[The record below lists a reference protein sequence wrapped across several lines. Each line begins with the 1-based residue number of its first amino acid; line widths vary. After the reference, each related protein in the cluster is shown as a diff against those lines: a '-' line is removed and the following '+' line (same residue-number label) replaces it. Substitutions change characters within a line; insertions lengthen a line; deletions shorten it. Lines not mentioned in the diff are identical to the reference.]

1 MPRTP
6 LEHTALLAVQ
16 ASCRRRGRGM
26 QGGRGR
32 DRPSIAWIS
41 DQTRTTLPKMKSEMP
56 AVTHVAMPAA
66 NSGCA
71 AWYSATLVTAS
82 RGSKLGR
89 VGSSIAAGSSSAAA
103 GTAASATASSAT
115 SAQPLPA
122 RSIAP
127 PRRCAALLA
136 LAAAL
141 ETRLLPTATTG
152 HMARRGRGTG
162 GWRRGVLCACLLLL
176 AAPLLTAGQ
185 DEEEGEGFECPMEVC
200 CPLVPSRRVLLS
212 HCPKRGRGGRQA
224 GGHERDADRALRW
237 RCARSWCRGRTSK
250 RSRWICRR
258 ASSSMTPPTRF
269 RSPPSVSAGQ
279 LAAGA
284 CPACRR
290 GVVRLLLRAT
300 APAR

>member
-1 MPRTP
+1 LPRTP

-136 LAAAL
+136 LAAR
-141 ETRLLPTATTG
+141 TRNQTFTNSHHRPTW
-152 HMARRGRGTG
+152 RGE
-162 GWRRGVLCACLLLL
+162 A
-176 AAPLLTAGQ
+176 
-185 DEEEGEGFECPMEVC
+185 EG
-200 CPLVPSRRVLLS
+200 R
-212 HCPKRGRGGRQA
+212 A
-224 GGHERDADRALRW
+224 GGGGAC
-237 RCARSWCRGRTSK
+237 CARACCCWQR
-250 RSRWICRR
+250 RS
-258 ASSSMTPPTRF
+258 
-269 RSPPSVSAGQ
+269 
-279 LAAGA
+279 
-284 CPACRR
+284 
-290 GVVRLLLRAT
+290 
-300 APAR
+300 

>member
-127 PRRCAALLA
+127 PRRCAAHLA

-152 HMARRGRGTG
+152 PHGAERPRVGRVAAGRAVRVPAAAGSAALDRR
-162 GWRRGVLCACLLLL
+162 A
-176 AAPLLTAGQ
+176 
-185 DEEEGEGFECPMEVC
+185 
-200 CPLVPSRRVLLS
+200 
-212 HCPKRGRGGRQA
+212 GRGG
-224 GGHERDADRALRW
+224 GGGLRVSDGGVLPSRPQSSRALVSLSQARARREAGRGARA
-237 RCARSWCRGRTSK
+237 RC
-250 RSRWICRR
+250 
-258 ASSSMTPPTRF
+258 
-269 RSPPSVSAGQ
+269 
-279 LAAGA
+279 
-284 CPACRR
+284 
-290 GVVRLLLRAT
+290 
-300 APAR
+300 